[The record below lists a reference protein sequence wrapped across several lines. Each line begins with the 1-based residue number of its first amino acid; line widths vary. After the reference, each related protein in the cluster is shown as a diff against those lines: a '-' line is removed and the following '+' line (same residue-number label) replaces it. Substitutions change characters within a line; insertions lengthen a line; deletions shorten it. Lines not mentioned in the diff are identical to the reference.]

1 MTFETFVRFC
11 ERPLILWLILWF
23 LLELGYIDVCNK
35 LGMISIILVSD
46 FMVVCCNVSDNLHCH
61 YHHVFC

>member
-35 LGMISIILVSD
+35 LGMISIIL
-46 FMVVCCNVSDNLHCH
+46 
-61 YHHVFC
+61 HVLKP